1 MQLND
6 ISATTPQGHYSA
18 FLKLGIT
25 GDKVVEFVVRRCV
38 MSQSSQKR
46 DVIWPHAMNFI
57 IAGKG
62 WVSHAPVVCF
72 SDDVMRKRNVYT
84 SIRERSSRNM

>member
-1 MQLND
+1 
-6 ISATTPQGHYSA
+6 
-18 FLKLGIT
+18 
-25 GDKVVEFVVRRCV
+25 

-46 DVIWPHAMNFI
+46 DVIWLHTMNFI

-62 WVSHAPVVCF
+62 WVCHALVVCF

-84 SIRERSSRNM
+84 SIRERGSRNM